1 MLLVLIPILLLLIV
15 FAYSYVWTDMA
26 IILLLA
32 KKIPWISNINL
43 YKDLFGQYK
52 SVFATLFIIIVAIF
66 AVLQIVLL
74 LSKKKFEIKRFIF
87 IAIPVFIAA
96 LSYPFLSNDIFSYL
110 FAGRMV
116 VIHGLNPYT
125 VIPETLRNVDFWI
138 WFTQWTHRTYAY
150 GPVSLLYSI
159 IPILAAFGKVF
170 PIAFYGMKLIN
181 AALFLLAGR
190 LLLKNSDRKS
200 EVLAFWFFNPL
211 LIFELLINSHN
222 DVVMIS
228 IFVISYVLIKQGKKI
243 WSWVLFTASVL
254 VKYVSIVF
262 LPVFIL
268 NEKYRALFF
277 KIITLIILAYL
288 GVKFPTIQ
296 AWYYT
301 WIYMAVPFAK
311 FSKFS
316 LVSIFIFQIF
326 LILVKYYPF
335 ILTGSWNQIPMQPYV
350 EVLAIT
356 LPILIIVIEYK
367 NIMKF
372 LTELKVSKVPVGE
385 RLKEVLSEP
394 SDK

>member
-1 MLLVLIPILLLLIV
+1 MLLILLPILLLLIV
-15 FAYSYVWTDMA
+15 FAFSYVWTDMA

-43 YKDLFGQYK
+43 YKDFLGQYK
-52 SVFATLFIIIVAIF
+52 SIFVIVFFVIIALFAIV
-66 AVLQIVLL
+66 QIVLL
-74 LSKKKFEIKRFIF
+74 LSKKKFEIKKFIF
-87 IAIPVFIAA
+87 LAIPICIAA
-96 LSYPFLSNDIFSYL
+96 ACYPFLSNDIFSYL

-116 VIHGLNPYT
+116 IVHSLNPYT
-125 VIPETLRNVDFWI
+125 VIPETLRNIDFWI

-159 IPILAAFGKVF
+159 VPILAAFGKVF

-190 LLLKNSDRKS
+190 LLLKNSDNKS
-200 EVLAFWFFNPL
+200 EVLAYWFFNPL
-211 LIFELLINSHN
+211 LILELLINSHN

-228 IFVISYVLIKQGKKI
+228 LFIISYILINQGRKI
-243 WSWVLFTASVL
+243 WSWVLFVSSVL
-254 VKYVSIVF
+254 TKYVSIVF

-268 NEKYRALFF
+268 KEKYRALFF
-277 KIITLIILAYL
+277 KIITLAFFAYL

-301 WIYMAVPFAK
+301 WVYMAIPFAK

-316 LVSIFIFQIF
+316 LVSIFAFQVF

-335 ILTGSWNQIPMQPYV
+335 ITTGSWNQMTIQPAV
-350 EVLAIT
+350 
-356 LPILIIVIEYK
+356 
-367 NIMKF
+367 NIMAILLPF
-372 LTELKVSKVPVGE
+372 
-385 RLKEVLSEP
+385 VLFAIEIKSTYK
-394 SDK
+394 SFISNKK